1 LKADINI
8 LPLKDDM
15 TFSSRNC
22 LRYWT
27 SGESSEPK
35 AAVAMTQRKG
45 GRCHVELRVVEVL
58 TVWVEGYVVDSV
70 VDCHA
75 VGPVIE
81 IPVEVEETV

>member
-1 LKADINI
+1 
-8 LPLKDDM
+8 
-15 TFSSRNC
+15 
-22 LRYWT
+22 
-27 SGESSEPK
+27 
-35 AAVAMTQRKG
+35 MTQRKG